1 MRGYLVI
8 ANAHAGSVEQEALDA
23 AVGVLSAAG
32 PTEVHLPS
40 DPAAL
45 DAALAGSPPLP
56 AEQRRREPGQPEQ
69 PGGRQERSVQE
80 LALQDAAQQGHPDQQ
95 PRRRAHAADPPPVA
109 CRLDCPVTM
118 VGGCRHCHHL
128 LDAG

>member
-32 PTEVHLPS
+32 PTEVHLSS

-45 DAALAGSPPLP
+45 DAALTGLDGRVPVVAGGAGST
-56 AEQRRREPGQPEQ
+56 R
-69 PGGRQERSVQE
+69 
-80 LALQDAAQQGHPDQQ
+80 
-95 PRRRAHAADPPPVA
+95 
-109 CRLDCPVTM
+109 
-118 VGGCRHCHHL
+118 
-128 LDAG
+128 